1 MNKLTDTIVASI
13 TGTTMAPV
21 TVVRLSGPD
30 SWFIAEKLFDPWPTR
45 PQSHHAVYGRFAHG
59 DSGLALPFAMGRGFT
74 GEEAVEFSIHGSLAS
89 VRSLL
94 DACKAQGARIA
105 QPGEFSQRAF
115 LNGRMDL
122 SEAEAINDL
131 IRSQTE
137 TQMRSALLQEGGFLK
152 VRVERWRDQIRH
164 LIGLI
169 EAHTDFS
176 EEIGEVD
183 TAAVSRELEDLRE
196 ALDEVSIIAKS
207 SQILRRG
214 IRVAIAGK
222 PNAGK
227 SSLLNLLL
235 DSNRAIV
242 SSTPGTTRDYIE
254 ELVEVRGLPCVFVD
268 TAGLRDAS
276 DEIEFE
282 GIRRS
287 RDAILS
293 ADLVIYLFDAVAGF
307 DDRDRIEVSTIPCPY
322 LLVANKSDLADD
334 NTGLRLSTV
343 TRDGVTSLYDWIEAK
358 GPSAS
363 LPMITA
369 RQAIALEGASKAV
382 AACNEGIRHHLPLDI
397 ASVALREADRAL
409 AEVTG
414 EDVSADLL
422 ETIFSDFCIGK

>member
-1 MNKLTDTIVASI
+1 MASI

-21 TVVRLSGPD
+21 AVVRLSGPD
-30 SWFIAEKLFDPWPTR
+30 SWLIADNVFAPWPER

-59 DSGLALPFAMGRGFT
+59 DSGLALPFAAGRGFT

-89 VRSLL
+89 VRGLL
-94 DACKAQGARIA
+94 DACIANGARIA
-105 QPGEFSQRAF
+105 RPGEFSQRAF

-131 IRSQTE
+131 VRSQTE
-137 TQMRSALLQEGGFLK
+137 TQMRSALLQECGFLR
-152 VRVERWRDQIRH
+152 VRVGQWRDQILH

-183 TAAVSRELEDLRE
+183 TAAVTRELEDLSDG
-196 ALDEVSIIAKS
+196 LKEVAITAKS

-268 TAGLRDAS
+268 TAGLREAN

-282 GIRRS
+282 GIKRS
-287 RDAILS
+287 RDAILG
-293 ADLVIYLFDAVAGF
+293 ADLVIYLFDALAGF
-307 DDRDRIEVSTIPCPY
+307 DDIDQTEVCAITCPH
-322 LLVANKSDLADD
+322 LVVANKSDLAKNDL
-334 NTGLRLSTV
+334 GLRLSTV
-343 TRDGVTSLYDWIEAK
+343 TREGLTDLYDWIEAMA
-358 GPSAS
+358 PSAS

-369 RQAIALEGASKAV
+369 RQAIALECASKAI
-382 AACNEGIRHHLPLDI
+382 ATCNEGVQHHLPLDI